1 MLSGKKVAITGALGG
16 IGLPL
21 LKHLDS
27 LGAQL
32 LAIDIADS
40 QSAQK
45 LLAENNLSSVAYQ
58 QLDITDE
65 KAVASF
71 ATTTLS
77 KDCPSSL
84 VNLAAKVVSGNLID
98 QKLVDLKSTFET
110 NVIGQILISNVFVQ
124 SWIKNKVAG
133 NIVFTSSWIDHIP
146 WPGVSP
152 YSASK
157 AAVVAVA
164 RGYARE
170 NAKFGIRAN
179 IISPGIVD
187 VGMAAKQW
195 RDEPDYQARAK
206 RAIPLGKLQSVE
218 SVAQGIAFLLS
229 DNSTYM
235 SGSNLLIDG
244 GASLYPL
251 DPEEV

>member
-1 MLSGKKVAITGALGG
+1 MLSGKKIAVSGALGG
-16 IGLPL
+16 IGLPT
-21 LKHLDS
+21 LKHLSS

-32 LAIDIADS
+32 IAIDI
-40 QSAQK
+40 QSTDEANKVLAQNQLTK
-45 LLAENNLSSVAYQ
+45 ISYQ

-65 KAVASF
+65 AAVASF
-71 ATTTLS
+71 GKAHLS
-77 KDCPSSL
+77 SNPADAL
-84 VNLAAKVVSGNLID
+84 LNLAAVVTSGDLITQSKVNL
-98 QKLVDLKSTFET
+98 SRGFEV
-110 NVIGQILISNVFVQ
+110 NVIGQILLTNEFVK
-124 SWIKNKVAG
+124 SWITNKVAG

-146 WPGVSP
+146 WPGVTP
-152 YSASK
+152 YAASK
-157 AAVVAVA
+157 AAVVSVA

-170 NAKFGIRAN
+170 YAKYGIRAN

-195 RDEPDYQARAK
+195 RDEPDYQRRAK
-206 RAIPLGKLQSVE
+206 RAIPLGKLQTTE

-251 DPEEV
+251 DPEEI

>member
-1 MLSGKKVAITGALGG
+1 MLSGKKIAVSGALGG
-16 IGLPL
+16 IGLPV
-21 LKHLDS
+21 LKHLSS

-32 LAIDIADS
+32 IAIDIQPTDEAKKVL
-40 QSAQK
+40 AQ
-45 LLAENNLSSVAYQ
+45 NQITNTTYH

-65 KAVASF
+65 SAVNNF
-71 ATTTLS
+71 GNDQVATNPPT
-77 KDCPSSL
+77 SL
-84 VNLAAKVVSGNLID
+84 VNLAAVVTSGDLITQSKVNL
-98 QKLVDLKSTFET
+98 SRGFEV
-110 NVIGQILISNVFVQ
+110 NVIGQILLTNIFVN
-124 SWIKNKVAG
+124 SWIKNKIAG

-146 WPGVSP
+146 WPGVTP
-152 YSASK
+152 YAASK
-157 AAVVAVA
+157 AAVVSVA

-170 NAKFGIRAN
+170 YAKHGIRAN

-195 RDEPDYQARAK
+195 RDEPDYQRRAK
-206 RAIPLGKLQSVE
+206 RAIPLGKLQTPE
-218 SVAQGIAFLLS
+218 SVAHGIAFLLS

-251 DPEEV
+251 DPEEI

>member
-1 MLSGKKVAITGALGG
+1 MLSGKKVAVTGALGG
-16 IGLPL
+16 IGIGL
-21 LKHLDS
+21 LKHLSS

-32 LAIDIADS
+32 IAIDIT
-40 QSAQK
+40 AQQNGEA
-45 LLAENNLSSVAYQ
+45 LLAQSNLSNIPYH

-65 KAVASF
+65 KAVDNF
-71 ATTTLS
+71 ATTQLIAG
-77 KDCPSSL
+77 CPTSL
-84 VNLAAKVVSGNLID
+84 VNLAAKVISGDLVDQKVSDIKATFDTNVVGQIVISNAFVKQWLKNKTGGNL
-98 QKLVDLKSTFET
+98 
-110 NVIGQILISNVFVQ
+110 
-124 SWIKNKVAG
+124 
-133 NIVFTSSWIDHIP
+133 VFTSSWIDHTP
-146 WPGVSP
+146 WPGVTP
-152 YSASK
+152 YAASK

-170 NAKFGIRAN
+170 LAKDGIRAN

-187 VGMAAKQW
+187 VGMAAKQYKE
-195 RDEPDYQARAK
+195 EPDYQRRAK

-251 DPEEV
+251 DPEEI